1 MSMAQKNAAATSTAS
16 SGLADA
22 AKAWWLFL
30 ITGIAWF
37 IISLVVL
44 RFNDRSITTVGVI
57 LGVVFIVG
65 ALNEFVMLGA
75 DEGGWEILHGIL
87 GGLFVLAGI
96 WAFAQPEEAFWAL
109 ASVLGFLLLMMGT
122 FEIIAAVETKDVNP
136 LWWLGLLAGILF
148 LVLAFWTSQQLV
160 VAKGEL
166 LLFYVGLMAMF
177 RGIGQIVFAFGLRSA
192 RDA

>member
-1 MSMAQKNAAATSTAS
+1 MAQKQAAAATATP
-16 SGLADA
+16 GLAEA

-57 LGVVFIVG
+57 LGIVFIVG
-65 ALNEFVMLGA
+65 ALNEFLMLGA
-75 DEGGWEILHGIL
+75 DSGGWKVLHGIL
-87 GGLFVLAGI
+87 GVLFVLAGI
-96 WAFAQPEEAFWAL
+96 WAFAEPKEAFWAL

-122 FEIIAAVETKDVNP
+122 FEIIAAVATKDVNP
-136 LWWLGLLAGILF
+136 LWWLGLVAGILF

-160 VAKGEL
+160 VAKGQL
-166 LLFYVGLMAMF
+166 LLFYVGLMALF
-177 RGIGQIVFAFGLRSA
+177 RGISQIVFAFGLRSV